1 MFCSA
6 TLQHNGVGALNEA
19 AVRAQP
25 LRCRTPRR
33 THTPGAGAPNSHLG
47 SASGELS
54 RAHVC
59 DTRHRHGKGFTALLS
74 VSSPAAFWGESD
86 DSSSELEAALRPQA
100 HSADSDDFGDF
111 YD

>member
-1 MFCSA
+1 MRPLSGHSRC
-6 TLQHNGVGALNEA
+6 A
-19 AVRAQP
+19 AGHRAGHTHLEP
-25 LRCRTPRR
+25 GLPAPTP
-33 THTPGAGAPNSHLG
+33 G

-86 DSSSELEAALRPQA
+86 DSSSELEAALRPQT